1 MTKKTDKAKQSAWT
15 FLMVAALTALI
26 WIYADQ
32 ATTKSIIEN
41 LSVQVTAPSGSDLI
55 LTPNKV
61 QFAVTLKG
69 PRARLEDIKNNL
81 RAGRVDLRYYV
92 DPSEA
97 QGPQLT
103 KSAREVLNQLIRQ
116 RDPSISVTGVEPE
129 TLRIAVDRYVT
140 VAVPIK
146 VITGSIKTTEPE
158 PALREI
164 EVKLTESALDTLSSE
179 QLYASVDIEAQLKD
193 RLENQIVDIDEEF
206 PIEQTIAGHSVK
218 TDPPR
223 VKVHLTIEELYDNI
237 TLELRIEVM
246 CLPELLKKYR
256 PIYGGSIPTDR
267 PVVLANFRGP
277 KELIDVLKSA
287 DIKAFT
293 RIEAEDIGRL
303 MYPKDVEFHG
313 LPQGITVDMSEPP
326 KVDFKLEP
334 ITGQTLGSTP

>member
-1 MTKKTDKAKQSAWT
+1 
-15 FLMVAALTALI
+15 MVAALTALI

-32 ATTKSIIEN
+32 ATTESITEN

-61 QFAVTLKG
+61 QFEVTLKG
-69 PRARLEDIKNNL
+69 PRARLQDMKDHL

-116 RDPSISVTGVEPE
+116 RDPVIRVTSVDPE
-129 TLRIAVDRYVT
+129 TLTIAVDRYVT
-140 VAVPIK
+140 VAVPVK

-164 EVKLTESALDTLSSE
+164 EVKLVESALDTLSAE
-179 QLYASVDIEAQLKD
+179 QLFAEVNIEDQLKD

-206 PIEQTIAGHSVK
+206 PIEQTIAGYSVK
-218 TDPPR
+218 TDPTR
-223 VKVHLTIEELYDNI
+223 VKVRLTIEELYDNT
-237 TLELRIEVM
+237 TLELHIEVM

-267 PVVLANFRGP
+267 PVVRVNFRGP
-277 KELIDVLKSA
+277 KDLIDVLKPA
-287 DIKAFT
+287 DVKAF
-293 RIEAEDIGRL
+293 ISIDAHDIGRS
-303 MYPKDVEFHG
+303 MYPKDVQFHG
-313 LPQGITVDMSEPP
+313 LPQGVTVDMPEPP
-326 KVDFKLEP
+326 KMHFKLEP
-334 ITGQTLGSTP
+334 IGGQAPGGAP

>member
-1 MTKKTDKAKQSAWT
+1 
-15 FLMVAALTALI
+15 MVAALTALI

-32 ATTKSIIEN
+32 ATTESITEN

-61 QFAVTLKG
+61 QFEVTLKG
-69 PRARLEDIKNNL
+69 PRARLQDMQDHL

-116 RDPSISVTGVEPE
+116 RDPVIRVTSVDPE
-129 TLRIAVDRYVT
+129 TLTIAVDRYVT
-140 VAVPIK
+140 VAVPVK

-164 EVKLTESALDTLSSE
+164 EVKLVESALDTLSAE
-179 QLYASVDIEAQLKD
+179 QLFAEVNIEDQLKD

-206 PIEQTIAGHSVK
+206 PIEQTIAGYSVK
-218 TDPPR
+218 TDPTR

-237 TLELRIEVM
+237 TLPLHIEVM
-246 CLPELLKKYR
+246 CPPELLKKHR
-256 PIYGGSIPTDR
+256 PIYDGSIR
-267 PVVLANFRGP
+267 INFRGP
-277 KELIDVLKSA
+277 EELIDVLKSA
-287 DIKAFT
+287 DIKAFI
-293 RIEAEDIGRL
+293 RIEEEDKDRSI
-303 MYPKDVEFHG
+303 YPKDVHFHG
-313 LPQGITVDMSEPP
+313 LPQGVTVDMPEPP

-334 ITGQTLGSTP
+334 ITSQTLGSAP